1 MDETKVFVY
10 SGEGG
15 NVINSEK
22 CVNGNVALKNSFRVK
37 NPIRV
42 IMKFNSKNGGVV
54 GWGEVYCYYG
64 LYKFEAN
71 WLDFLIIKRVLVMI
85 WRNERKFLKQLNV
98 YILLKI
104 FPMDKKLFLYLW

>member
-1 MDETKVFVY
+1 VIKNGNLVATSVLSCQFDDMDETKVFVY

-54 GWGEVYCYYG
+54 G
-64 LYKFEAN
+64 
-71 WLDFLIIKRVLVMI
+71 
-85 WRNERKFLKQLNV
+85 
-98 YILLKI
+98 
-104 FPMDKKLFLYLW
+104 